1 MKPGDE
7 WIVWIP
13 PALGY
18 GERAAGTIPPNSV
31 LRFRLALHKVGAT
44 PPTP

>member
-18 GERAAGTIPPNSV
+18 GERATGTIPANQRAPI
-31 LRFRLALHKVGAT
+31 LGWRCTR
-44 PPTP
+44 